1 MIQNCVNFEV
11 DLKKNWIDKWKTVL
25 NGERGVTFRII
36 FKYLNIHESFPLPS
50 KITRHSSP
58 ISFSNILIPTIF
70 EFLYHIDYKKEGPAS
85 SINTLFVLTLSP
97 PFRSRAKS
105 VSYPAGFRN
114 SRCQSGA
121 QPSTDSKG
129 VVSRHMPH
137 ASLPSRINSSL
148 PSTVHPL
155 PLSSLSAREAGPLL
169 QPWQNASKRRGKISA
184 PTLVPG
190 RGCADRSRRL
200 SLSAAPL
207 PPRGFDG
214 ELSGLGAEAA
224 ANGAKADTTGGGK
237 GPRRWTLTMRK
248 ERGSI
253 ERGFWGPMIE
263 TLLTILFFTACV
275 ISSSMD

>member
-50 KITRHSSP
+50 RITRHSSP

-137 ASLPSRINSSL
+137 ASLPSRINSSPSFHHR
-148 PSTVHPL
+148 PSTLSPFHPSPHARPVHFCSLDKTPRNAGEKSRLRPL
-155 PLSSLSAREAGPLL
+155 FLDEGALTAPAASPFLPPLCRHGDSTVNY
-169 QPWQNASKRRGKISA
+169 QAS
-184 PTLVPG
+184 V
-190 RGCADRSRRL
+190 RRL
-200 SLSAAPL
+200 LLMEQKLIPL
-207 PPRGFDG
+207 
-214 ELSGLGAEAA
+214 
-224 ANGAKADTTGGGK
+224 GGGK
-237 GPRRWTLTMRK
+237 GPRR
-248 ERGSI
+248 
-253 ERGFWGPMIE
+253 
-263 TLLTILFFTACV
+263 
-275 ISSSMD
+275 